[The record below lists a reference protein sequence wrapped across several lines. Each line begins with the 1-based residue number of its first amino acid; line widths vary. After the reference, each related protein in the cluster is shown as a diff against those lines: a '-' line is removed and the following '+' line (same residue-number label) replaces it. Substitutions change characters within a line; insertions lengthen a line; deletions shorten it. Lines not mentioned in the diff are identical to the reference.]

1 MYLGIE
7 LGSTRIKG
15 VVLNKDYQII
25 TTGSYRWQS
34 SFIDGYWTYDM
45 NEVWQGI
52 NEVLNQIQTTIDL
65 KEIKSMG
72 ISAMMHGFIVL
83 DEKHQ
88 LLTPFRTWKNTN
100 TAVAASELSQLFSFN
115 IPLRWSIAHLYQ
127 AYLDKENFIN
137 KIMKITTLAGYIHS
151 CLTGEHVLGIG
162 DASGMFP
169 IDANTKGY
177 DENMINAFLNKTGID
192 VRQLLPK
199 IVPLGQTA
207 GFLTPKGKKYLQNRL
222 TVGLRFAPPEG
233 DAQTGMVA
241 TNSLKPKTGNVSA
254 GTSVFSMV
262 VLEKPLVKWYPE
274 IDIVQT
280 PLGDGVAMVHA
291 NECTSRIDPWIELFS
306 EAALKLTVSIKRN
319 ELFEALYESAL
330 DKDSALGAFMRDRL
344 IEAIID
350 LKPGMDILIKREHIN
365 IDFLYGHGGYFKSK
379 SAGAI
384 IMSETLGIPIR
395 LMKTA
400 SEGGPWGMAVLAA
413 YCDIF
418 EEKHCTFNEFIHQV
432 FGEE

>member
-15 VVLNKDYQII
+15 VVLNENYQII
-25 TTGSYRWQS
+25 ATGSYRWQS
-34 SFIDGYWTYDM
+34 SFIDGLWTYDI

-52 NEVLNQIQTTIDL
+52 NEVLSQIQTIIDL
-65 KEIKSMG
+65 KTIRSMG
-72 ISAMMHGFIVL
+72 ISAMMHGFIAL
-83 DEKHQ
+83 DEKRQ

-127 AYLDKENFIN
+127 AYLEKESYIG
-137 KIMKITTLAGYIHS
+137 KIAQITTLAGYVHA

-169 IDANTKGY
+169 IDTDTRDYDTK
-177 DENMINAFLNKTGID
+177 MVNAFLDKTGID

-199 IVPLGQTA
+199 IVPLGETA
-207 GFLTPKGKKYLQNRL
+207 GFLTPEGQNYLQNRL
-222 TVGLRFAPPEG
+222 MAGLRFAPPEG

-291 NECTSRIDPWIELFS
+291 NECTSRIDPWIELFG
-306 EAALKLTVSIKRN
+306 EAALRLTGTINRD
-319 ELFEALYESAL
+319 ELFKTLYESAL
-330 DKDSALGAFMRDRL
+330 DKNSTLGAFMRERL

-350 LKPGMDILIKREHIN
+350 LKPGMDILIKKEHIN

-379 SAGAI
+379 SAGAT
-384 IMSETLGIPIR
+384 IMSAVLGIPIR
-395 LMKTA
+395 LLKTA

-413 YCDIF
+413 YCDIY
-418 EEKHCTFNEFIHQV
+418 EKKHCPFDEIIHQV
-432 FGEE
+432 FERE